1 MLEQTSLVTIDEIYR
16 ERLKL
21 LIDQYGSGSQA
32 KFAKLIGRSPALVS
46 QWRIGAVDA
55 ATGKTRKMGVETA
68 RDIEEK
74 LNLPRGWF
82 DQPLESTL
90 TKSCELSGKSD
101 FNTLKSNVSSGKEM
115 HTKAMPLLDLEGGV
129 DFAISPQE
137 YFQKN
142 NVRGYKRIL
151 TELNNR
157 FTFAITMTY
166 DITKEII
173 GENIAKNDILVIEPN
188 MEPRHGDLVLVGINY
203 QSANR
208 RGLIARCELGLDN
221 SYSIKYNDM
230 YPISLPSGSLICGV
244 VVEIRR
250 RIVTIDDFDDRVNNS
265 WNILETLVD

>member
-142 NVRGYKRIL
+142 NVRGY
-151 TELNNR
+151 
-157 FTFAITMTY
+157 
-166 DITKEII
+166 
-173 GENIAKNDILVIEPN
+173 
-188 MEPRHGDLVLVGINY
+188 
-203 QSANR
+203 
-208 RGLIARCELGLDN
+208 CE
-221 SYSIKYNDM
+221 
-230 YPISLPSGSLICGV
+230 
-244 VVEIRR
+244 
-250 RIVTIDDFDDRVNNS
+250 F
-265 WNILETLVD
+265 